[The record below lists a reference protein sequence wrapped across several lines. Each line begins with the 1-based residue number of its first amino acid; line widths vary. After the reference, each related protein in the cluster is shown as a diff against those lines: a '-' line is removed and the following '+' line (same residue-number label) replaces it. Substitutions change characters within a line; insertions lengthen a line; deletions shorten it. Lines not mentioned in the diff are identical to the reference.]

1 MKQTR
6 PYQEEAIA
14 NTLAAWSDGHKSIL
28 GVAATGAGK
37 TYMAARI
44 LKAALKTGQR
54 AVFNAPRIEI
64 VNATAET
71 MRAVGLSVGIVQ
83 ADRKEFSAQVIV
95 GTKDSILANVSKI
108 LEYGP
113 IDIEVT
119 DEAHHVTA
127 PSWMKIRERLYRDNP
142 DMLSLGITATPQA
155 ANGIELA
162 RVYSKVAFY
171 IPIKMLVEQG
181 YLVEPI
187 CYSYN
192 LPEGATQDEVF
203 QMVIRAWETR
213 TNQGTPHARTRTMVF
228 VRTRAAAAELSAAF
242 RAKGHLFAD
251 ISGNT
256 PAQIRRECMEMFE
269 AGRLQGVVN
278 DNVWTE
284 GVDIVPADALINLKP
299 TQSTTVFTQMVG
311 RVLRADY
318 VRYPNKRDAVVLN
331 FAPRDSQKLGVVNP
345 SDMLGMGRDM
355 PALNERIQDLFYR
368 PIRLNA
374 PKVRGRE
381 LWEMMV
387 NGRNW

>member
-1 MKQTR
+1 MQDR

-14 NTLAAWSDGHKSIL
+14 NTINLWRDGHRNVL

-37 TYMAARI
+37 TYIAARI
-44 LKAALKTGQR
+44 LAAALKPGQR

-64 VNATAET
+64 VNATAKT

-83 ADRKEFSAQVIV
+83 ADRKDFSAQVIV
-95 GTKDSILANVSKI
+95 GTKDSIISNLNKI

-127 PSWMKIRERLYRDNP
+127 PSWMKIRDRLYRDNP
-142 DMLSLGITATPQA
+142 EMLSLGITATPQA

-171 IPIKMLVEQG
+171 IPIKTLVERG

-192 LPEGATQDEVF
+192 LPEGATQDEIF
-203 QMVIRAWETR
+203 QMAIRAWETR
-213 TNQGTPHARTRTMVF
+213 TNQGTPNARTRTMVF
-228 VRTRAAAAELSAAF
+228 VRTTTAAAELSAAF
-242 RAKGHLFAD
+242 RAKGYLFAD

-256 PAQIRRECMEMFE
+256 PAHIRRECMEMFE

-299 TQSTTVFTQMVG
+299 TQSTTVFNQMVG
-311 RVLRADY
+311 RVLRANY
-318 VRYPNKRDAVVLN
+318 ERYPNKRDAIILN
-331 FAPRDSQKLGVVNP
+331 FSPRDGQKLGVVNP

-381 LWEMMV
+381 LWEMLV
-387 NGRNW
+387 NGKSW